1 MDGALWAKFWQGSTW
16 GTVSPD
22 VLTRF
27 RSVCL
32 PLCHHECPPNSL
44 PDGMAVSSPDLWCPT
59 QPAVFVPA
67 RQPVTRMVCSYS
79 RSKTLRRMHTRSPQ
93 SFPRGSVL
101 GHPRNSLLAP
111 CTHVIATAWEA
122 HECIAECVHVR
133 AWHHDYLAIWQ
144 GCAALKLVTAFEV
157 ANLLQGLRSRVEEHD
172 GRIIA
177 CTMTTLP
184 SGKAARHSNVY
195 ITAFEVAKL
204 IRGLRSRVE
213 EHNGRIVIWHHDHL
227 AIW

>member
-1 MDGALWAKFWQGSTW
+1 MSSGCWPCAFRTPVQVGEILDGALWAKFWQGSTW

-22 VLTRF
+22 VLTRL

-79 RSKTLRRMHTRSPQ
+79 RSKTLRRMHTPSPQ

-122 HECIAECVHVR
+122 HECISECVHVQTYI
-133 AWHHDYLAIWQ
+133 H
-144 GCAALKLVTAFEV
+144 G
-157 ANLLQGLRSRVEEHD
+157 
-172 GRIIA
+172 
-177 CTMTTLP
+177 TMTTLP
-184 SGKAARHSNVY
+184 SGNTVEPHKFCFTGA
-195 ITAFEVAKL
+195 
-204 IRGLRSRVE
+204 SRAME
-213 EHNGRIVIWHHDHL
+213 S
-227 AIW
+227 